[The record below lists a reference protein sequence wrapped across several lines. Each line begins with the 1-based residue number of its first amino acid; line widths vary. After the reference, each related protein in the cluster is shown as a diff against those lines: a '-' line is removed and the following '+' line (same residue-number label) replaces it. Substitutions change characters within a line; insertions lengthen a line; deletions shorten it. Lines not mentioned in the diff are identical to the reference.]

1 MYQLYQKN
9 EVTFAILWIL
19 IYCLI
24 TTSIRGIYGDE
35 SFFMLIGLILIAFAV
50 TFFINKHKLK
60 EKYGLAKYP
69 ENSKIFLY
77 FIPVWIL
84 VTGNLRGGF
93 NLTYSGICQVWST
106 ISMLL
111 IGYIEEI
118 IFRGFL
124 FKAILEK
131 DGSKKAIIIV
141 AITFGIG
148 HIINLFAGQANL
160 ETLAQIFFA
169 IAWGFIMVVIFY
181 KSNSLI
187 PCIIAHGLIDAFS
200 KYGTES
206 PVSQWIYIVAT
217 IIVSCFYCKYLL
229 KLEDKE
235 NLA

>member
-9 EVTFAILWIL
+9 EVNFAILWIV

-35 SFFMLIGLILIAFAV
+35 SFFMLVGLIFIAFSI
-50 TFFINKHKLK
+50 TFFINNYKLK

-69 ENSKIFLY
+69 ENSNRYLY

-84 VTGNLRGGF
+84 VTGNLWGGL
-93 NLTYSGICQVWST
+93 NLAYSGISQVWST

-131 DGSKKAIIIV
+131 DGVKKSIIIV

-148 HIINLFAGQANL
+148 HIVNLFAGQASL
-160 ETLAQIFFA
+160 ETLAQVFFA

-181 KSNSLI
+181 KSKSLI

-200 KYGTES
+200 KFGVEDS
-206 PVSQWIYIVAT
+206 FSQWICIGAT
-217 IIVSCFYCKYLL
+217 IIIAFFYCKYLL
-229 KLEDKE
+229 KLEDI
-235 NLA
+235 